1 MLVHKAYLLVGL
13 LNNMKIGL
21 VADEAFDLPQEI
33 IEKYKIGVAKF
44 KVDLQ
49 ELKDLPGN
57 IYQKTREAEKRR
69 ISSTVKTS
77 QPSINDF
84 LNVFKEKLNEFEE
97 IFCVTISSKIS
108 GTYNSAVQAKKFL
121 QKELQDKVHVIDSLN
136 GSAGE
141 GLVALEIIELIKDNL
156 NSQEIN
162 NKIEES
168 KTKLLGVY
176 HDPKWL
182 EASGRFPRFVPA
194 IMQRVEKMSIKP
206 IIGMKNGKLSVTG
219 IKRNITDLSSALF
232 EEFEKATRVARE
244 NGKKIVVGITHADD
258 ISQAEK
264 LKEMVLSLKNTKVA
278 FINLTCFPIGGH
290 IGPNSLILAWQE

>member
-1 MLVHKAYLLVGL
+1 
-13 LNNMKIGL
+13 MKIGL

-33 IEKYKIGVAKF
+33 IERYRIGVAKF
-44 KVDLQ
+44 KIDLQ
-49 ELKDLPGN
+49 ELKTLPGN
-57 IYQKTREAEKRR
+57 IYQKTREAEKRG

-84 LNVFKEKLNEFEE
+84 LNIFKEKLNEFEE
-97 IFCVTISSKIS
+97 IFCVTISSKLS
-108 GTYNSAVQAKKFL
+108 GTYNSALQAKKFL

-141 GLVALEIIELIKDNL
+141 GLVALKIIELIKNSFS
-156 NSQEIN
+156 SQEIDN
-162 NKIEES
+162 QINESIE

-182 EASGRFPRFVPA
+182 EASGRFPKFVPA

-206 IIGMKNGKLSVTG
+206 IIGIKNGKLSVVG
-219 IKRNITDLSSALF
+219 IKRNIKDLSSALF
-232 EEFEKATRVARE
+232 EEFEKATRKARE
-244 NGKKIVVGITHADD
+244 SGKKIIVGITHADN

-264 LKEMVLSLKNTKVA
+264 LKEMVLSLKNAEVA
-278 FINLTCFPIGGH
+278 FINLTCFTVGGH
-290 IGPNSLILAWQE
+290 VGPGSLIVSWQE